1 MSGTNRRPLDPLKWY
16 LERFDE
22 FEERQDSKRPRSIYL
37 TCLNKGGA
45 DRFEKVGLPTS
56 KDENWRHSNPQ
67 MLTRVPFVPSPE
79 AGKVGPAD
87 IEPHLIEDAAARLVF
102 ADGRFVPGL
111 SHTDR
116 LPLGVQ
122 AYNIAAVMRDFSLMF
137 EMDQISRHADLRA
150 SGFAALNTT
159 FLEDGA
165 GLSIPPRT
173 EVEGPVQILYVSTGE
188 GDGPVA
194 TFPRTLVV
202 AGHGTRVS
210 VVEAFVGGGSVSE
223 GNPRL
228 TNAVCE
234 ILLKGHSE
242 VEHCTLQQEGEQTS
256 HVGLLQV
263 TAKENSRFTST
274 SAALSGGFIRR
285 DVVTSLD
292 GEGVE
297 STLNGVYF
305 GAGNEHV
312 DNFTTVRHEQPN
324 CSSHELYK
332 GVLGGASTGVFR
344 GRIHVHR
351 SAQNTDAYQ
360 SNQNLLLSDD
370 ADVTSQPQLE
380 IYADDVRCSHG
391 STAGELDEDALFY
404 LRTRAIPR
412 AEAVRV
418 LARAFCG
425 EVVDRVGP
433 AQLREHLRALA
444 DAKVERLISGE

>member
-1 MSGTNRRPLDPLKWY
+1 M
-16 LERFDE
+16 
-22 FEERQDSKRPRSIYL
+22 
-37 TCLNKGGA
+37 
-45 DRFEKVGLPTS
+45 
-56 KDENWRHSNPQ
+56 
-67 MLTRVPFVPSPE
+67 TRVPFSLPAPRRERWAS
-79 AGKVGPAD
+79 AD
-87 IEPHLIEDAAARLVF
+87 IEPHALEGAAALLVF

-116 LPLGVQ
+116 LPPGMQ
-122 AYNIAAVMRDFSLMF
+122 AVSIAAALRNEEADFS
-137 EMDQISRHADLRA
+137 ISGIARHAGNGA
-150 SGFAALNTT
+150 SGFAALNTA

-165 GLSIPPRT
+165 GLNIPPRT
-173 EVEGPVQILYVSTGE
+173 EVEGPIQILYVSTGE

-202 AGHGTRVS
+202 AGEESRAS
-210 VVEAFVGGGSVSE
+210 VVESFVGGGAVS
-223 GNPRL
+223 GGASRL

-234 ILLKGHSE
+234 ILLERGSRL
-242 VEHCTLQQEGEQTS
+242 EHCTLQQEGDEAS
-256 HVGLLQV
+256 HVGLLHV
-263 TAKENSRFTST
+263 TESGGSRFTST
-274 SAALSGGFIRR
+274 SAALSGRFLRR
-285 DVVTSLD
+285 DVVTVLD

-297 STLNGVYF
+297 STLNGLYL
-305 GAGNEHV
+305 GAGSEHI
-312 DNFTTVRHEQPN
+312 DNFTTVEHARPD

-433 AQLREHLRALA
+433 AQLREHLRGLA